1 MDGGCSQICRATSLP
16 HPAALSHPN
25 PVAVLTLSCPAAHVS
40 AFLSPSCCLASSARS
55 DVVIQSLWHIASF
68 RERFSRLPHH
78 RHQRDGLIHDYV
90 GVRAASDSANG
101 PQRLQHQSSDDDLA
115 LISDAESAEA
125 RLAAAGGGAL
135 GLSPSSG
142 ASTSESLDERDT
154 CVCCALKLIFV
165 HYGLSAH
172 TRRHTDSGTELLP
185 LRPPVL

>member
-1 MDGGCSQICRATSLP
+1 M
-16 HPAALSHPN
+16 
-25 PVAVLTLSCPAAHVS
+25 
-40 AFLSPSCCLASSARS
+40 
-55 DVVIQSLWHIASF
+55 IQSLWHIASF